1 MRKIERIILKF
12 FYCSINQKILQENV
26 HDLDPDSDPFF
37 LSADQGSGSA
47 SNQNQIKIKWIL
59 STGVSYLTV
68 LRTRAV
74 VGETKL
80 NKISV
85 PWTPILLLS
94 SSRRMLHLLHSRIL
108 NIVTWTHQYVGGG
121 AGGSKPHPYNLHPT
135 IDSQSRGTALTRIA
149 SWPHPYLFQQ
159 INFTFKC

>member
-1 MRKIERIILKF
+1 MFMTWIRIRIHF
-12 FYCSINQKILQENV
+12 FSVRIKV
-26 HDLDPDSDPFF
+26 PDPH
-37 LSADQGSGSA
+37 
-47 SNQNQIKIKWIL
+47 QIKIKWIL

-108 NIVTWTHQYVGGG
+108 NIVT
-121 AGGSKPHPYNLHPT
+121 
-135 IDSQSRGTALTRIA
+135 
-149 SWPHPYLFQQ
+149 
-159 INFTFKC
+159 